1 MREMDATRFL
11 PLLFVLS
18 AAVLHAQ
25 SEAVLRDYFEG
36 RYVTVKID
44 MPATKDGVD
53 VYPLSAR
60 PLDLQR
66 YSRSI
71 KASGAAL
78 KKDDS
83 VMVTLVKV
91 KDKNIEFQLGGGGF
105 GTLGDDTGDSFH
117 ATSIPK
123 TKREKELE
131 QELKGVTD
139 KAKKKSIEREL
150 SDLRSERSR
159 EESSLRA
166 EAAQAEEARKTRLR
180 QQALGG
186 GSRFNL
192 RFPSGVP
199 AEALTPDG
207 VIRALSEY
215 VEFSFA
221 DSSGISSE
229 PGALSSGPRQG
240 NPPASSLAGLRKG
253 MTSGEVAA
261 ALGDPESCAERS
273 EGALKV
279 TTCLY
284 RLTESRAECQF
295 VDGVLLRYT
304 IASE

>member
-1 MREMDATRFL
+1 MGIRRLL
-11 PLLFVLS
+11 PILCLLS
-18 AAVLHAQ
+18 AAALRAQ
-25 SEAVLRDYFEG
+25 GEAVLRDYFEG
-36 RYVTVKID
+36 RYVNVKID

-53 VYPLSAR
+53 VYPFSSR

-78 KKDDS
+78 KKDES

-105 GTLGDDTGDSFH
+105 GTLGDDTGDSVYP
-117 ATSIPK
+117 TSVPK
-123 TKREKELE
+123 TRREKELE

-159 EESSLRA
+159 EESRLRA
-166 EAAQAEEARKTRLR
+166 EAAQADEARKTRLR

-199 AEALTPDG
+199 ADVLTPDG
-207 VIRALSEY
+207 IIRALAEY
-215 VEFSFA
+215 VEFPFA
-221 DSSGISSE
+221 DSPGAV
-229 PGALSSGPRQG
+229 PAAGALSPDSRQE
-240 NPPASSLAGLRKG
+240 NSPASSPAGLRKG
-253 MTSGEVAA
+253 MTVREVAA
-261 ALGDPESCAERS
+261 ALGDPGSCSERS

-279 TTCLY
+279 ATCLY
-284 RLTESRAECQF
+284 QLTEARAECQF

-304 IASE
+304 ISSE

>member
-1 MREMDATRFL
+1 MDASRFL
-11 PLLFVLS
+11 PLLFLLS
-18 AAVLHAQ
+18 AAALHAQ
-25 SEAVLRDYFEG
+25 GEAVLRDYFEG

-53 VYPLSAR
+53 VYPFSAR

-105 GTLGDDTGDSFH
+105 GTLGDDTGDSFYP
-117 ATSIPK
+117 TSVPK

-192 RFPSGVP
+192 RFPGGVP
-199 AEALTPDG
+199 ADALTPDG
-207 VIRALSEY
+207 IMRALAEY
-215 VEFSFA
+215 VEFPVA
-221 DSSGISSE
+221 DASGTA
-229 PGALSSGPRQG
+229 PAAGALSSDSQG
-240 NPPASSLAGLRKG
+240 NPRASSPAGLRKG
-253 MTSGEVAA
+253 MTIREVAA
-261 ALGDPESCAERS
+261 ALGDPESCSERS
-273 EGALKV
+273 EGVLKV
-279 TTCLY
+279 ATCLY